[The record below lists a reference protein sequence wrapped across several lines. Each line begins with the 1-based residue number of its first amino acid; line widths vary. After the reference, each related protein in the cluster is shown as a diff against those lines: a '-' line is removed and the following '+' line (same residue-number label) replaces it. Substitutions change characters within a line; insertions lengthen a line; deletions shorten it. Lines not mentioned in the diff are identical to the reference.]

1 MILSALSRTACAVA
15 LLAQL
20 GMAGAARA
28 YEIVSDEE
36 LEGARGGV
44 MVAGDL
50 TFENGALSLETQVTW
65 APDGVRLDRQLGDG
79 VAAVGDAQLGGLTG
93 AGDVF
98 RTAGGALV
106 SHRGADGQLVN
117 MIVNTQSNLDLRQET
132 AITLTLPGFQGRQ
145 ADIGRQLMGLR
156 FADDLAGGAL
166 SSLRR

>member
-1 MILSALSRTACAVA
+1 
-15 LLAQL
+15 
-20 GMAGAARA
+20 
-28 YEIVSDEE
+28 
-36 LEGARGGV
+36 
-44 MVAGDL
+44 
-50 TFENGALSLETQVTW
+50 
-65 APDGVRLDRQLGDG
+65 VRLDRQLGDG